1 MADNQKNGLG
11 DLVHNAFLAG
21 VGAAAIVGEKAGQ
34 VVDDLVK
41 KGELTVQQGKV
52 VNEELSQKA
61 SDAVS
66 ETVQATVKST
76 LKTMTPEQ
84 RQKFMDAMQAALD
97 EVNAADTSEEPAPT
111 AAGVDAMESE
121 GGVDP
126 AQGTPTAE
134 EVDAVEADVVETP
147 DEK

>member
-76 LKTMTPEQ
+76 LKTMSPEQ
-84 RQKFMDAMQAALD
+84 RQKFMDAMQEALD
-97 EVNAADTSEEPAPT
+97 EVNASEAEEPAPT

-126 AQGTPTAE
+126 AQGTPAAE

>member
-21 VGAAAIVGEKAGQ
+21 VGAAALVGEKAGQ

-52 VNEELSQKA
+52 INEELSQKA
-61 SDAVS
+61 NDAVS
-66 ETVQATVKST
+66 ETMKST
-76 LKTMTPEQ
+76 MKSHLKNMTPEQ
-84 RQKFMDAMQAALD
+84 RQQFVAAMQEMIED
-97 EVNAADTSEEPAPT
+97 VNSAQDPAPT
-111 AAGVDAMESE
+111 SEGVNAMESD

-126 AQGTPTAE
+126 AEGTPTAAQ
-134 EVDAVEADVVETP
+134 VNAVEADVVETP
-147 DEK
+147 ED

>member
-1 MADNQKNGLG
+1 ML
-11 DLVHNAFLAG
+11 FR
-21 VGAAAIVGEKAGQ
+21 
-34 VVDDLVK
+34 
-41 KGELTVQQGKV
+41 
-52 VNEELSQKA
+52 SQ
-61 SDAVS
+61 
-66 ETVQATVKST
+66 E
-76 LKTMTPEQ
+76 
-84 RQKFMDAMQAALD
+84 ALD
-97 EVNAADTSEEPAPT
+97 EVNASEAEEPAPT